1 MEGLIAETVKEKV
14 TNRLIL
20 IDECVS
26 LLCINVTDMF
36 FLNNYLSSITALCE
50 KHKVKKLFA
59 FGSVLTN
66 KFTDKSDIDLVVDFE
81 NIPVEDY
88 ADNYF
93 SLKDALSA
101 ILHRDIDLLED
112 KAIRNPILRR
122 NIDNSKLLIY
132 G

>member
-1 MEGLIAETVKEKV
+1 MI
-14 TNRLIL
+14 
-20 IDECVS
+20 
-26 LLCINVTDMF
+26 
-36 FLNNYLSSITALCE
+36 LNNYISGIASLCK

-59 FGSVLTN
+59 FGSVLSDR
-66 KFTDKSDIDLVVDFE
+66 FTENSDIDLVVDFE
-81 NIPVEDY
+81 SIPAEDY

-101 ILHRDIDLLED
+101 LFHREIDLLED

-122 NIDNSKLLIY
+122 NIDNSKCLIY